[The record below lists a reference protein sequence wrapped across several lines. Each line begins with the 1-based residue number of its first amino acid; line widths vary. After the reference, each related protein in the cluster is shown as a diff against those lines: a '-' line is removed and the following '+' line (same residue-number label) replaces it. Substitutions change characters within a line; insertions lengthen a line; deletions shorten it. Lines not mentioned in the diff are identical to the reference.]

1 MKKRVVITGLGAVTP
16 IGNTVDAFWDGIKKE
31 QIGIGAITSFDT
43 SDYKVKLA
51 AEVKDFKAADYMD
64 AKAARRMELFS
75 QYAVAA
81 ARQAYEDSGLDIS
94 KEDPYDAGVII
105 GSGIGSLPA
114 LEREYSRL
122 LTKGPTRISP
132 MFVPMMISNMA
143 AGNVSIQLGFKGKCT
158 NVVTACASGTHCIG
172 DALRAIQYGDAV
184 MMLAGGTESCIC

>member
-94 KEDPYDAGVII
+94 KEDPYGAGVII

-122 LTKGPTRISP
+122 LTKGPTRVSP

-184 MMLAGGTESCIC
+184 MMLAGGAELYL

>member
-94 KEDPYDAGVII
+94 KEDPYGAGVII

-122 LTKGPTRISP
+122 LTKGRP
-132 MFVPMMISNMA
+132 
-143 AGNVSIQLGFKGKCT
+143 
-158 NVVTACASGTHCIG
+158 ASARC
-172 DALRAIQYGDAV
+172 LFR
-184 MMLAGGTESCIC
+184 